1 MKVLLQL
8 LLLVCSCVFSSQ
20 KIADKIDVKAGL
32 DEFDEDAKNEEFKLT
47 VADRHV
53 KGVVDVPFNF
63 TVMIENV
70 DWRSNQI
77 EVIRY
82 GW

>member
-1 MKVLLQL
+1 MKILLQL
-8 LLLVCSCVFSSQ
+8 LLLVHIFTFSSQ
-20 KIADKIDVKAGL
+20 KI
-32 DEFDEDAKNEEFKLT
+32 DEDAKNKEFKLT